1 MSGSDVAKKL
11 HQKFARLGKPP
22 APTEAVGNLH
32 RSDAAVTPTSN
43 DPSVQLNLRVPET
56 VKRRVR
62 VLAVRDRIT
71 VSEVVVKAIELY
83 EEKYGSAPEI

>member
-22 APTEAVGNLH
+22 PASEMIGNIDHPDVPLAPVASKN
-32 RSDAAVTPTSN
+32 N
-43 DPSVQLNLRVPET
+43 VQLNLRVPEHI
-56 VKRRVR
+56 KHRVR
-62 VLAVRDRIT
+62 VLSVRDRIT
-71 VSEVVVKAIELY
+71 ASEVVVRAIALY